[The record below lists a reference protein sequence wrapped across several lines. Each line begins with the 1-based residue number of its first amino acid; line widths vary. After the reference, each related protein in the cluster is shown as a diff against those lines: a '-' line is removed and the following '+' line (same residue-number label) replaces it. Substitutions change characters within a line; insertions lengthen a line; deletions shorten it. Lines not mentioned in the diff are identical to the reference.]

1 MDNVLFS
8 ITFVFISFSDG
19 FDLCHFFPSANLKT
33 LAKTQSSRSY
43 IYCAAFD
50 FCFRLSL
57 SCIRSI
63 ICIHRSFFL
72 ILHMFCA
79 NFCIFFSQ
87 SLKFRCVYFF
97 LFFFQFVFH
106 QSVYNNYIYIY
117 QMHHSSFFFSLY
129 CIHIPYC

>member
-1 MDNVLFS
+1 MFCLASLLFLYHSWMVLTCAIFFHRQTWKLWLKLNRPVH
-8 ITFVFISFSDG
+8 IFIVQH
-19 FDLCHFFPSANLKT
+19 L
-33 LAKTQSSRSY
+33 
-43 IYCAAFD
+43 I

-63 ICIHRSFFL
+63 ICIHRSFSLF
-72 ILHMFCA
+72 LHMFCA